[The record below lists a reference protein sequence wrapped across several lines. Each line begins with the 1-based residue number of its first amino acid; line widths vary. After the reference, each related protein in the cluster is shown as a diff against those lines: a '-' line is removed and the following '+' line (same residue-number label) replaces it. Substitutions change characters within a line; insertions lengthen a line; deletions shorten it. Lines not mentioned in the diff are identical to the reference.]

1 MRVAARSA
9 LIIANP
15 TALIFENLILF
26 LAKAG
31 INAAPIKG
39 TIHTSHAFIAIPSN
53 PIDSTIF
60 FFHLFSLIFI
70 LLNSP
75 E

>member
-1 MRVAARSA
+1 MRVAASSA

-31 INAAPIKG
+31 INAAPKKG
-39 TIHTSHAFIAIPSN
+39 NIHTSHAFMAIPSN
-53 PIDSTIF
+53 PIDSTIYI
-60 FFHLFSLIFI
+60 FSPI
-70 LLNSP
+70 LLILYTF
-75 E
+75 EFL